1 MGHSAAESFS
11 GNLFAGYGFNYCRS
25 CQEHLRGAFYH
36 VDEVGQ
42 CRRIY
47 GAACRRSHN
56 CGNLRNNAG
65 CNGIAPENLAIAG
78 KSIYCF
84 LDTGSAGIIQAYARS
99 TDFKSQFVYVNNF
112 RSVHFT
118 KGAAFYREVL
128 GKCEYESSVY
138 STITGNDTFAG
149 EIFLLLAE
157 VVAARLNKRIDF
169 YKRAF
174 IKQKSKSFAGCQF
187 AFCMLFFNF
196 LFPTHS
202 LYVCEVIVKKFNS
215 FCNSCHSYTSK
226 NIGPLPGRPYYS
238 IGTDPYAI
246 RKTGRRGVRSVPA
259 EGR

>member
-1 MGHSAAESFS
+1 MSHSAAESFS

-42 CRRIY
+42 CRGIY
-47 GAACRRSHN
+47 SAACRWPHD

-99 TDFKSQFVYVNNF
+99 TDFKSQFVYMNDF

-128 GKCEYESSVY
+128 GECKYKSSVY
-138 STITGNDTFAG
+138 GTITGNNTFAG
-149 EIFLLLAE
+149 EIFLLLTE
-157 VVAARLNKRIDF
+157 VVATGFNECVDF
-169 YKRAF
+169 HERTF
-174 IKQKSKSFAGCQF
+174 IKEKSNSFTGSQL
-187 AFCMLFFNF
+187 AFSVLACNTFFS
-196 LFPTHS
+196 THS